1 MPRFLTG
8 RRLATAL
15 LALLLAMPAC
25 GASRSDYA
33 PSSSS
38 SYAEERA
45 PQGRSAA
52 YADSDEYSPSPQ
64 SQPAAESTGSSS
76 SSWSWFSFGGDDVE
90 GSKVSPDGS
99 APREQAP
106 VAKSG
111 GTENRAQSGA
121 EPGDAAKPEPQAPSS
136 KGRPLLIY
144 NGSLIVAIY
153 EVAETQL
160 KAIAI
165 VEEADGFIASRA
177 SDRLV
182 MRVPAAQFREILD
195 RLANLGDVIDVNWRA
210 QDVSEEVRDLQI
222 RLQNSMEI
230 RNRLQVLLAR
240 AEKVEDA
247 LAIEAQLERVTLD
260 IERIIGQLRS
270 FQDRVAFST
279 IDMHFRAKRVDEI
292 PDDEYLL
299 PYSWLNGLGVDNL
312 LRIPGGRR

>member
-1 MPRFLTG
+1 MPRYLTR
-8 RRLATAL
+8 RRLSAVF
-15 LALLLAMPAC
+15 LALALALASAC
-25 GASRSDYA
+25 GTTRADYATHETAQESSRSSQA
-33 PSSSS
+33 HQPE
-38 SYAEERA
+38 SYSDSE
-45 PQGRSAA
+45 AA
-52 YADSDEYSPSPQ
+52 YPISRSSDSKK
-64 SQPAAESTGSSS
+64 SS
-76 SSWSWFSFGGDDVE
+76 SWFSFGDEQIDGAMVAPS
-90 GSKVSPDGS
+90 GSTPPSPP
-99 APREQAP
+99 APPAQQ
-106 VAKSG
+106 SG
-111 GTENRAQSGA
+111 GADGRAQSG
-121 EPGDAAKPEPQAPSS
+121 GDPSEAQKPEPQAQSP

-144 NGSLIVAIY
+144 NGSLVVAIY

-165 VEEADGFIASRA
+165 VEDAEGFVASRA
-177 SDRLV
+177 SDRLIL
-182 MRVPAAQFREILD
+182 RVPAAKFREILD
-195 RLANLGDVIDVNWRA
+195 QLANLGDLIDVNWRA

-230 RNRLQVLLAR
+230 RNRLQQLLAR

-279 IDMHFRAKRVDEI
+279 IDMQFRAKRVDEI

-312 LRIPGGRR
+312 LRIPRGRQ